1 MPRFHGR
8 VLTRFAM
15 VRHFLL
21 PAAAT
26 ALLTGGHGRAAI
38 VFSDS
43 FTRADGSLV
52 GTSPE
57 IGGAWVQTGATTT
70 NPISLTGGLVALTT
84 TGQDV
89 YAPLGSPVAN
99 TGGSSLYAAVDLRL
113 TAAQA
118 TGDYFLHFS
127 DPVATTSNFYGR
139 LGARSSGAGYQLT
152 ITSNSGTGFVTTPGT
167 TVLDFNTTYRVVV
180 AWNFVAGAANDTFD
194 VYVNPADPVPANNTA
209 YIGGYAW
216 TGNAEPAAQVS
227 AVNFRQGSGT
237 AAPTLTM
244 DNLVVSTTFAEIV
257 PEPSSAVLVLAGALA
272 FARRR
277 R

>member
-1 MPRFHGR
+1 
-8 VLTRFAM
+8 M

-21 PAAAT
+21 PVAAT
-26 ALLTGGHGRAAI
+26 ALLTGDQGRAAI

-43 FTRADGSLV
+43 FNRGDGALA

-57 IGGAWVQTGATTT
+57 TGGAWAQTGTTAT
-70 NPISLTGGLVALTT
+70 NPISLSGGLVALTT

-89 YAPLGSPVAN
+89 YAALGSPVAN
-99 TGGSSLYAAVDLRL
+99 TGGTSLYAAVDLRL

-127 DPVATTSNFYGR
+127 DPVATQSNFYGR

-152 ITSNSGTGFVTTPGT
+152 ITSNGGGT
-167 TVLDFNTTYRVVV
+167 TTFGTSVLDFNTTYRVVV
-180 AWNFVAGAANDTFD
+180 AWNFVTGPANDTFD

-209 YIGGYAW
+209 YIGGHTW
-216 TGNAEPAAQVS
+216 TGNAEPGTQVS
-227 AVNFRQGSGT
+227 AVNFRQGT
-237 AAPTLTM
+237 ASNAPTLTM
-244 DNLVVSTTFAEIV
+244 DNLVVATTFAEIV
-257 PEPSSAVLVLAGALA
+257 PEPSSAILVLAGALG